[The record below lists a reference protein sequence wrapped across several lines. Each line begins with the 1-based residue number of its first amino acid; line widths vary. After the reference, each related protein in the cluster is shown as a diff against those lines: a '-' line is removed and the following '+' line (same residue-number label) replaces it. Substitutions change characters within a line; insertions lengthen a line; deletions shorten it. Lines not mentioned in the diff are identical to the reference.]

1 MWKWLLVLSAGIA
14 ASQSVD
20 AKWYEAS
27 SDHFV
32 VYADQNENDVREYTE
47 RLERFHAAMSGQL
60 NVENTKPSPSNR
72 VTVYMVRNEGVVR
85 KLYGENNRYLGGFY
99 QSRAGGSVA
108 FVPEVDDVTAR
119 ASGSEIT
126 LLHEYAHHFMYSNS
140 GVSYPLWMSEGFAEF
155 YASAKFE
162 KNGDVGLGLTAQHRG
177 YEIFNSKHV
186 PMELLLNS
194 AEYAAQKKSKEYDSF
209 YGQSWALFHYL
220 TFDEA
225 RKGQRTK
232 YLTAI
237 REGATEIDAAR
248 NVFGDLKKLDKDV
261 TKYITKPLYY
271 LIKKAEVLKTGPIAL
286 RPLRAGE
293 SAMMPVRMQ
302 SKRGVNDEA
311 AAKLLPDARKIAAQF
326 PDDPAVLA
334 ALSEAEFDAGHD
346 AEAIAAADK
355 AVGID
360 PGQINATIQ
369 KGYAMARQA
378 ADAKDEKTAWK
389 NVRKQFVQVNKIEVD
404 HPIPLIQ
411 FYQSYKAAGEQ
422 PTKNAIDG
430 LEWALSLSPFD
441 KGLRWTVAM
450 QEMED
455 KKFAEA
461 IVTLGPLANNPHGD
475 ESRGAAQKLLTEAKE
490 KLAEQQKSVSAQTAK

>member
-14 ASQSVD
+14 ASQPAS

-32 VYADQNENDVREYTE
+32 VYADQNEKDVREYTE
-47 RLERFHAAMSGQL
+47 RLERFHAAMSEQL
-60 NVENTKPSPSNR
+60 RIENAKPSPSNR
-72 VTVYMVRNEGVVR
+72 VTVYLVRNADAVR
-85 KLYGENNRYLGGFY
+85 KLYGGKNPYIGGFY
-99 QSRAGGSVA
+99 QSRAGGSIA

-119 ASGSEIT
+119 ASGAEIA

-140 GVSYPLWMSEGFAEF
+140 ASSYPLWMTEGFAEF

-162 KNGDVGLGLTAQHRG
+162 KNGDVGLGLTAQHRA
-177 YEIFNSKHV
+177 YEILQLKHV
-186 PMELLLNS
+186 PIELMLDTEAYL
-194 AEYAAQKKSKEYDSF
+194 AQKKSKEYDSF
-209 YGQSWALFHYL
+209 YGQSWALYHYL
-220 TFDEA
+220 KFDES
-225 RKGQRTK
+225 RKGQLLK
-232 YLTAI
+232 YLAAI
-237 REGATEIDAAR
+237 TTGDSEINAAK
-248 NVFGDLKKLDKDV
+248 NAFGDLKKLDKDLN
-261 TKYITKPLYY
+261 KYIRQSLYY
-271 LIKKAEVLKTGPIAL
+271 FVLKADKLKTGPIAL

-293 SAMMPVRMQ
+293 AAMMPVRMQ
-302 SKRGVNDEA
+302 SKRGVDDA
-311 AAKLLPDARKIAAQF
+311 SAAKLLPDARKIAAQF
-326 PDDPAVLA
+326 ADDPAVLA
-334 ALSEAEFDAGHD
+334 ALSEAEFDAGND

-360 PGQINATIQ
+360 PAQINATIQ

-422 PTKNAIDG
+422 PTKNAVDG

-441 KGLRWTVAM
+441 SGLRWTVAM

-461 IVTLGPLANNPHGD
+461 IVTLGPLANSPHGE
-475 ESRGAAQKLLTEAKE
+475 ESREAAQKLLAEAKV
-490 KLAEQQKSVSAQTAK
+490 KLAEQQKSSPAQTAK